1 MKKLFSI
8 LAALMLTISMPM
20 MADNDKVIT
29 FDQLPKAAQ
38 TLLKTS
44 FANKTPLMV
53 TVDRDDYTVMYQSGE
68 KVEFDK
74 KGNWKEFNC
83 KTSSVPA
90 ALIPAQIQSHVKAT
104 FPDATIVKIERDR
117 KGYEVKLNNGI
128 DIEYNKQFKVIEIG
142 D

>member
-1 MKKLFSI
+1 MKKFFSI

-38 TLLKTS
+38 TLLKAN

-104 FPDATIVKIERDR
+104 FPGATIVKIERDR